1 MSKDIYVVVEQRNG
15 NIQKVTYE
23 LISEATK
30 LAADLGEQVV
40 AVLMGYKIAD
50 KAQSLIHYGAQKV
63 LVLDA
68 PVLEHYTTEPYV
80 RGIEYVI
87 KNYEPN
93 IVLFGASSIGRDMAP
108 RIAGRVHTGLTAD
121 CTRLDVEVS
130 KYQEY
135 LRKATNLPEEKIMAL
150 DTSDRN
156 LKMTRPAFGG
166 NVMATIVC
174 RNYRPQ
180 MATVRPGVMELGE
193 KDTSRT
199 GEVVM
204 VDAGLT
210 EADMNVEILD
220 VVKQTKKAVDITDAK
235 ILVSGGRGVG
245 GPEGYNPLRELAA
258 ELGVDVSKLDVQGRV
273 MKADVLAAA
282 GVGAAAA
289 PAAEAAAAVESND
302 EKPVKVN
309 PLRRSIA
316 ANMTNSWHTSPRV
329 TYTRP
334 VEVTAMKDLRAKL
347 KDGLKEQG
355 IKLTY
360 NHILMKVVAKALTE
374 FPDVN
379 ASFADNMLTRH
390 KHVNMGLAVAKGDG
404 LIVPNVKNCEEKS
417 LAQIAQETEA
427 LIEATRTGKLGMED
441 MTGGTFTI
449 SSLGPYGITS
459 FSPIIN
465 QPELAIL
472 GVCDMV
478 DTPVVR
484 NGEIVIRT
492 MMNLSLTADH
502 RVIDGV
508 MASKFLKRIAEL
520 LENPYMLLV

>member
-1 MSKDIYVVVEQRNG
+1 MQIYN
-15 NIQKVTYE
+15 
-23 LISEATK
+23 S
-30 LAADLGEQVV
+30 
-40 AVLMGYKIAD
+40 
-50 KAQSLIHYGAQKV
+50 
-63 LVLDA
+63 
-68 PVLEHYTTEPYV
+68 
-80 RGIEYVI
+80 
-87 KNYEPN
+87 
-93 IVLFGASSIGRDMAP
+93 
-108 RIAGRVHTGLTAD
+108 
-121 CTRLDVEVS
+121 
-130 KYQEY
+130 
-135 LRKATNLPEEKIMAL
+135 
-150 DTSDRN
+150 
-156 LKMTRPAFGG
+156 MTRKKEPFVPLHEGKVGIYACGPTVYNFFHIG
-166 NVMATIVC
+166 NARPFIVFDVL
-174 RNYRPQ
+174 RRYLEYR
-180 MATVRPGVMELGE
+180 GY
-193 KDTSRT
+193 
-199 GEVVM
+199 EVTFVQNFTDIDDKM
-204 VDAGLT
+204 IRRANEEHTTVDAIAEKYIGEYFKDA
-210 EADMNVEILD
+210 EA
-220 VVKQTKKAVDITDAK
+220 
-235 ILVSGGRGVG
+235 
-245 GPEGYNPLRELAA
+245 
-258 ELGVDVSKLDVQGRV
+258 LGV

>member
-1 MSKDIYVVVEQRNG
+1 MATEVLMPKLGLTMTEGTIEEWKYKEGDAVKKGDILFSVATDKLTNDVECEEDGTLLKILLPEGETAPCKSVIAWIGQPGEAIPDASGAAAPAAAAPAAAPSAASAAAPAAAPTAHADRPAGAYV
-15 NIQKVTYE
+15 
-23 LISEATK
+23 LATPYAKK
-30 LAADLGEQVV
+30 LAKEKGYDLSQIPGTGPNGTVV
-40 AVLMGYKIAD
+40 AK
-50 KAQSLIHYGAQKV
+50 
-63 LVLDA
+63 
-68 PVLEHYTTEPYV
+68 
-80 RGIEYVI
+80 
-87 KNYEPN
+87 
-93 IVLFGASSIGRDMAP
+93 
-108 RIAGRVHTGLTAD
+108 
-121 CTRLDVEVS
+121 DVENFVAGPKTS
-130 KYQEY
+130 
-135 LRKATNLPEEKIMAL
+135 PMA
-150 DTSDRN
+150 
-156 LKMTRPAFGG
+156 
-166 NVMATIVC
+166 
-174 RNYRPQ
+174 
-180 MATVRPGVMELGE
+180 
-193 KDTSRT
+193 
-199 GEVVM
+199 
-204 VDAGLT
+204 
-210 EADMNVEILD
+210 
-220 VVKQTKKAVDITDAK
+220 AK
-235 ILVSGGRGVG
+235 
-245 GPEGYNPLRELAA
+245 LAA

-289 PAAEAAAAVESND
+289 PAAEAAAAVEGND

-404 LIVPNVKNCEEKS
+404 
-417 LAQIAQETEA
+417 
-427 LIEATRTGKLGMED
+427 
-441 MTGGTFTI
+441 
-449 SSLGPYGITS
+449 ITS

>member
-1 MSKDIYVVVEQRNG
+1 
-15 NIQKVTYE
+15 
-23 LISEATK
+23 
-30 LAADLGEQVV
+30 
-40 AVLMGYKIAD
+40 
-50 KAQSLIHYGAQKV
+50 
-63 LVLDA
+63 
-68 PVLEHYTTEPYV
+68 
-80 RGIEYVI
+80 
-87 KNYEPN
+87 
-93 IVLFGASSIGRDMAP
+93 
-108 RIAGRVHTGLTAD
+108 
-121 CTRLDVEVS
+121 
-130 KYQEY
+130 
-135 LRKATNLPEEKIMAL
+135 
-150 DTSDRN
+150 
-156 LKMTRPAFGG
+156 
-166 NVMATIVC
+166 
-174 RNYRPQ
+174 
-180 MATVRPGVMELGE
+180 
-193 KDTSRT
+193 
-199 GEVVM
+199 
-204 VDAGLT
+204 
-210 EADMNVEILD
+210 
-220 VVKQTKKAVDITDAK
+220 
-235 ILVSGGRGVG
+235 
-245 GPEGYNPLRELAA
+245 
-258 ELGVDVSKLDVQGRV
+258 
-273 MKADVLAAA
+273 
-282 GVGAAAA
+282 
-289 PAAEAAAAVESND
+289 
-302 EKPVKVN
+302 
-309 PLRRSIA
+309 
-316 ANMTNSWHTSPRV
+316 
-329 TYTRP
+329 
-334 VEVTAMKDLRAKL
+334 MKDLRAKL

-427 LIEATRTGKLGMED
+427 LIEATRNGKLGMED
-441 MTGGTFTI
+441 TI

>member
-1 MSKDIYVVVEQRNG
+1 MATEVLMPKLGLTMTEGTIEEWKFKEGDTVKAGDVLFSVATDKLTNDVECDTDGTLLKILLPEGETAQCKSVIAWIG
-15 NIQKVTYE
+15 QPG
-23 LISEATK
+23 EAVPGAEVAAPAAAAAPAAPAAAAPAAAPAAAAAPAKTAGGFVLASPYARK
-30 LAADLGEQVV
+30 LAKEKGYDLAAIPASGPNGTV
-40 AVLMGYKIAD
+40 IA
-50 KAQSLIHYGAQKV
+50 
-63 LVLDA
+63 
-68 PVLEHYTTEPYV
+68 
-80 RGIEYVI
+80 R
-87 KNYEPN
+87 
-93 IVLFGASSIGRDMAP
+93 
-108 RIAGRVHTGLTAD
+108 
-121 CTRLDVEVS
+121 DVENYVAGPKTS
-130 KYQEY
+130 
-135 LRKATNLPEEKIMAL
+135 PMA
-150 DTSDRN
+150 
-156 LKMTRPAFGG
+156 
-166 NVMATIVC
+166 
-174 RNYRPQ
+174 
-180 MATVRPGVMELGE
+180 
-193 KDTSRT
+193 
-199 GEVVM
+199 
-204 VDAGLT
+204 
-210 EADMNVEILD
+210 
-220 VVKQTKKAVDITDAK
+220 AK
-235 ILVSGGRGVG
+235 
-245 GPEGYNPLRELAA
+245 LAA

-282 GVGAAAA
+282 GAAA
-289 PAAEAAAAVESND
+289 PAAAAANVPAAAAVESND
-302 EKPVKVN
+302 EAPVKVN

-316 ANMTNSWHTSPRV
+316 ANMSNSWHTSPRV

-334 VEVTAMKDLRAKL
+334 VDVTAMKDLRAKL

-374 FPDVN
+374 FPDIN

-404 LIVPNVKNCEEKS
+404 LIVPNVKSCDTKS
-417 LAQIAQETEA
+417 LAEIAKETEA

-484 NGEIVIRT
+484 DGQIVIRP

-502 RVIDGV
+502 RVVDGV